1 MSAAPATARRLA
13 AQVGELVDRNQ
24 PIPFR
29 WDGRD
34 LVGLE
39 GDTIVSALLANGVT
53 VLSRSFKYSRPRGVL
68 SASFVDPGC
77 TVQVGDEP
85 NVRAGHRRLAAGMD
99 VRPQNVWPSLQ
110 FDLKSANRLAG
121 RFLTAGFYYKTFIK
135 PQRLWPAYQQVL
147 SRFAAGGVASKD
159 SVHGYYDKRYV
170 HVDVVVAG
178 AGPAGMAAAIAAA
191 DRGAS
196 VLLVEE
202 EYELGGHLRYSG
214 EQSVS
219 LLSELRAE
227 VAACGSIE
235 VMTNAVVTA
244 RYDDNWVAV
253 LQRSVAGAVE
263 RLVKVRAGV
272 LVVAPGLIERP
283 YVFEGNDLPGVML
296 STAVRRLVNLYAVKP
311 GDQAVVLTAN
321 SEGDAAV
328 DDLARVGVDVVRV
341 VDARDGET
349 IRRATGRGRLQ
360 AVELE
365 DGTVVGA
372 DLLVT
377 ATGWTG
383 PTSLVNMAGDRPVW
397 DAAAAR
403 FVPSG
408 IGLPPTVLATGG
420 LVGDGTAQDLIDHGH
435 AVGALAADRAQGR
448 GGDDVAPLPRTPH
461 PAMFRASTHGFVDF
475 SEDVTSKDIIAAA
488 KEGYD
493 SSELVKRF
501 TTATMGPSQGKLE
514 TVNTVAVLGEAT
526 GRPIAD
532 LGTTVWRPPYAPI
545 SLGALAG
552 RVFEPTRVSPMQTWH
567 EQHGATP
574 LLAGQWVRP
583 DHYGDAAQE
592 ARNVRENVGII
603 DVTPLGKLDLRG
615 SDVPKLLNHVYVNKW
630 SKLDVGS
637 VRYGVMCAEDGVVM
651 DDGVTGRLGEDHY
664 LMSTTSS
671 GAATVWEWLENW
683 LQTDH
688 TDWQVHVTPVTTAY
702 ASINVA
708 GPRSRELMQR
718 LVEGV
723 DLSNAAFPYMRVR
736 QGRIAGVDDCV
747 MWRIGFT
754 GELSYEIHVPASY
767 GLHVWEALIAAG
779 SDLGVQAFGVEA
791 QRMLRLEKGHL
802 IVAQDTDGL
811 TRAHSAG
818 LGSLVKLDK
827 DDFAGKPELVWHE
840 QFGLATAPRLV
851 ALQPSDPSVVPPEAS
866 QIITPNGHILGR
878 ITSSRMA
885 PTLGHAICLGQVDP
899 AIAAPGTVVTI
910 RLPSGGDVQATVK
923 EDLAFVDPEGVRLRA

>member
-1 MSAAPATARRLA
+1 MSSAGAGRRLPP
-13 AQVGELVDRNQ
+13 QVGELVDRSR
-24 PIPFR
+24 PVSFR
-29 WDGRD
+29 WDGGSV
-34 LVGLE
+34 VGLQ
-39 GDTIVSALLANGVT
+39 GDTIVSALLANGVE
-53 VLSRSFKYSRPRGVL
+53 VFSRSFKYARPRGVL
-68 SASFVDPGC
+68 TASFVDPGC
-77 TVQVGDEP
+77 TVQVDDEP
-85 NVRAGHRRLAAGMD
+85 NVRGSHRRLAAGMD
-99 VRPQNVWPSLQ
+99 VRPQNVWPSLRY
-110 FDLKSANRLAG
+110 DLKSANRLVG

-147 SRFAAGGVASKD
+147 SRFAAGGLAAKD

-178 AGPAGMAAAIAAA
+178 AGPAGIAAA
-191 DRGAS
+191 VAAADGGAS

-202 EYELGGHLRYSG
+202 EYELGGHLRFSG
-214 EQSVS
+214 EQALSS
-219 LLSELRAE
+219 LSDLRAQ
-227 VAACGSIE
+227 VAARPSIE
-235 VMTNAVVTA
+235 VMTNSVVTG

-253 LQRSVAGAVE
+253 LQRDVGGAVE

-283 YVFEGNDLPGVML
+283 YVFAGNDLPGVLL
-296 STAVRRLVNLYAVKP
+296 STAVRRLVNLYAVRP
-311 GDQAVVLTAN
+311 GDRAVVLTAN
-321 SEGDAAV
+321 EDGDAAAA
-328 DDLARVGVDVVRV
+328 DLVRVGIDVVRV
-341 VDARDGET
+341 VDGRKGET

-360 AVELE
+360 SVELE
-365 DGTVVGA
+365 DGTVLAA

-377 ATGWTG
+377 ATGWTA
-383 PTSLVNMAGDRPVW
+383 PTSLLNMAGDRPVW
-397 DAAAAR
+397 DPVSAR

-408 IGLPPTVLATGG
+408 TGLPPTVLATGG
-420 LVGDGTAQDLIDHGH
+420 LVGDGSLDELVSHGS
-435 AVGALAADRAQGR
+435 AVGTLAAARAQGR
-448 GGDDVAPLPRTPH
+448 DAAAAPALAGAPH

-475 SEDVTSKDIIAAA
+475 SEDVSSKDIVAAA

-514 TVNTVAVLGEAT
+514 TINTVAILGEAT
-526 GRPIAD
+526 GRAIAD

-552 RVFEPTRVSPMQTWH
+552 RIFEPTRVSPMQPWH
-567 EQHGATP
+567 EAHGATP

-583 DHYGDAAQE
+583 DHYGDAVGE
-592 ARNVRENVGII
+592 ARNVRDNVGII
-603 DVTPLGKLDLRG
+603 DVTPLGKLELHG
-615 SDVPKLLNHVYVNKW
+615 PDVPELLNLVYVNKW

-651 DDGVTGRLGEDHY
+651 DDGVTGRLGEDRY

-683 LQTDH
+683 LQTGH
-688 TDWQVHVTPVTTAY
+688 PDWQVHVTPVTTAY

-708 GPRSRELMQR
+708 GPRSRQLMER

-723 DLSNAAFPYMRVR
+723 DLSNEAFPYMRVR
-736 QGRIAGVDDCV
+736 QGRVAGVDDCV

-754 GELSYEIHVPASY
+754 GELSYELHVPASY
-767 GLHVWEALIAAG
+767 GLHVWEALLEAG
-779 SDLGVQAFGVEA
+779 ADLGIRPFGVEA

-818 LGSLVKLDK
+818 LGGLVKLDK

-840 QFGLATAPRLV
+840 RDSLPTAARLV
-851 ALQPSDPSVVPPEAS
+851 ALKPVDPTVVPPEAS
-866 QIITPNGHILGR
+866 QIIAPNGDILGR
-878 ITSSRMA
+878 ITSSRMS
-885 PTLGHAICLGQVDP
+885 PTLGHAVCLGQVDP
-899 AIAAPGTVVTI
+899 TVSAPGTTVTV
-910 RLPSGGDVQATVK
+910 RLPGGGDISATVQ

>member
-1 MSAAPATARRLA
+1 MSTAAGSRRLPP
-13 AQVGELVDRNQ
+13 QVGELVDRSR
-24 PIPFR
+24 PVAFR
-29 WDGRD
+29 WNGRSY
-34 LVGLE
+34 VGLH
-39 GDTIVSALLANGVT
+39 GDTIVSALMANGVN
-53 VLSRSFKYSRPRGVL
+53 LFSRSFKYARPRGVL
-68 SASFVDPGC
+68 TASFVDPNC
-77 TVQVGDEP
+77 TVQVDDEP
-85 NVRAGHRRLAAGMD
+85 NVRAGHRRVAAGMD

-110 FDLKSANRLAG
+110 FDVKSANRLVG

-147 SRFAAGGVASKD
+147 SRFASGGLASKD
-159 SVHGYYDKRYV
+159 SVHGYYDKRYA

-178 AGPAGMAAAIAAA
+178 AGPAGMAAAVAAA
-191 DRGAS
+191 DSGAR

-202 EYELGGHLRYSG
+202 EYELGGHLRFSG
-214 EQSVS
+214 EEALS
-219 LLSELRAE
+219 LLSDLRAQ
-227 VAACGSIE
+227 VSARPLIE
-235 VMTNAVVTA
+235 VMTDAVVTG

-253 LQRSVAGAVE
+253 VQRNVGASIE
-263 RLVKVRAGV
+263 RLVKVRTGA

-283 YVFEGNDLPGVML
+283 YVFAGNDLPGVML
-296 STAVRRLVNLYAVKP
+296 STAVRRLVNLHAVKP
-311 GDQAVVLTAN
+311 GERAVVLTAN
-321 SEGDAAV
+321 PEGDAAV
-328 DDLARVGVDVVRV
+328 ADLARVGVDVVRV
-341 VDARDGET
+341 LDGRRGET
-349 IRRATGRGRLQ
+349 LRRATGHGRVQ

-365 DGTVVGA
+365 DGSVLAA

-377 ATGWTG
+377 ATGWTA
-383 PTSLVNMAGDRPVW
+383 PTSLLNMAGDRPTW
-397 DAAAAR
+397 NPTAAR

-408 IGLPPTVLATGG
+408 TDLPPTVLATGG
-420 LVGDGTAQDLIDHGH
+420 VVGDGSPQELVAHGR

-448 GGDDVAPLPRTPH
+448 DGDSVPTLPCAPH
-461 PAMFRASTHGFVDF
+461 PAMFRAATHGFVDF
-475 SEDVTSKDIIAAA
+475 SEDVSSKDILAAA

-514 TVNTVAVLGEAT
+514 TINTVAVLGEAT
-526 GRPIAD
+526 GRQIAD

-552 RVFEPTRVSPMQTWH
+552 RVFEPTRVSPMRGWH

-583 DHYGDAAQE
+583 DHYGDAAEE

-603 DVTPLGKLDLRG
+603 DVTPLGKLELSG
-615 SDVPKLLNHVYVNKW
+615 PDVPKLLNLVYVNKW

-651 DDGVTGRLGEDHY
+651 DDGVTGRLEDNRY

-708 GPRSRELMQR
+708 GPKSRELLQR
-718 LVEGV
+718 LVEDV
-723 DLSNAAFPYMRVR
+723 DLSNEAFPYMRVR
-736 QGRIAGVDDCV
+736 QGRVAGVDDCV

-767 GLHVWEALIAAG
+767 GLGVWEALIEAG
-779 SDLGVQAFGVEA
+779 AGLGVQPFGVEA

-818 LGSLVKLDK
+818 LGGLVKLDK
-827 DDFAGKPELVWHE
+827 SDFAGKPELAWH
-840 QFGLATAPRLV
+840 QQYGLATSPRLV
-851 ALQPSDPSVVPPEAS
+851 ALQPDDPSVVLPEAS
-866 QIITPNGHILGR
+866 QIITPSGHILGR
-878 ITSSRMA
+878 VTSSRMS
-885 PTLGHAICLGQVDP
+885 PTLGRGICLGQVDP
-899 AIAAPGTVVTI
+899 SIATPGTVVTV
-910 RLPSGGDVQATVK
+910 RLPEGGDVSATVQ